1 VSPRG
6 KSLVRLS
13 ALAIACL
20 PALAAVHP
28 VPKDRTALANH
39 DWLPHVVSKIAPLE
53 WWSVASSPS
62 DLRRDDFSSDY
73 EYEQAKLDTSF
84 PRFCFSL
91 FRPKPEVMS
100 LLTTAV
106 NDYQGDVIWVMGE
119 GCIYAMPFKATFITS
134 ETGFV
139 NRAMLDAPRLS
150 TYLEERLGLAGKPS
164 LDFDPRWLT
173 REGLASSRGQFEE
186 FWEPGSWTVFL
197 ALKPQEYAR
206 TAHPTSTTDRPLAM
220 GIAAYELDAM
230 FDPLDAG
237 WESRPGDGTAGPVI
251 PAYPLLSRI
260 SDLTADALYERQEV
274 SALLDECLQMQANTS
289 NPVAI
294 RGLDNLIRIARWAQ
308 KLKSGIYFG
317 AQNP

>member
-1 VSPRG
+1 M
-6 KSLVRLS
+6 LL
-13 ALAIACL
+13 ALAFACL

-28 VPKDRTALANH
+28 VPKDRAALTSR
-39 DWLPHVVSKIAPLE
+39 DSLPHVVSKIAPLE
-53 WWSVASSPS
+53 WWSVASSLS
-62 DLRRDDFSSDY
+62 DLRREDFSSDY
-73 EYEQAKLDTSF
+73 EYEQAKLDTAF

-91 FRPKPEVMS
+91 FRPKPEEMS
-100 LLTTAV
+100 SLIAAV
-106 NDYQGDVIWVMGE
+106 NGYKGDVIWAMGE
-119 GCIYAMPFKATFITS
+119 SCIYAMPFKTTFVTS

-150 TYLEERLGLAGKPS
+150 AYLEERLGLAGKPS
-164 LDFDPRWLT
+164 LDFDPQWLT
-173 REGLASSRGQFEE
+173 RDGLAASRGQLEE

-197 ALKPQEYAR
+197 ARKPQEYAR
-206 TAHPTSTTDRPLAM
+206 TASPTSTTDRPLAM
-220 GIAAYELDAM
+220 GIAAYELDAL
-230 FDPLDAG
+230 FDPLDAD

-274 SALLDECLQMQANTS
+274 AALLDECLQMQANTS
-289 NPVAI
+289 NPIAL

-308 KLKSGIYFG
+308 KLKVGIYFG